1 MSWKMARKDLMTRW
15 ETPDRVQEAKAH
27 PAAVRPEAA
36 ESADGAD
43 AAAVVVAVV
52 RVGVAEGQLAE
63 GVRVVIA
70 RDPLSPMG
78 DRADRVEVW
87 WTRL

>member
-1 MSWKMARKDLMTRW
+1 MSWMMARKDPMRQS
-15 ETPDRVQEAKAH
+15 ETAERIQGAKAH
-27 PAAVRPEAA
+27 PAAA
-36 ESADGAD
+36 ESAAGVD
-43 AAAVVVAVV
+43 AAAVVV
-52 RVGVAEGQLAE
+52 VAEGRLAE

-87 WTRL
+87 WTRP

>member
-1 MSWKMARKDLMTRW
+1 MNWMMARKDLMMRW

-27 PAAVRPEAA
+27 PAAVRPAAA

-43 AAAVVVAVV
+43 AAAVVVAAAVV
-52 RVGVAEGQLAE
+52 AQLAE